1 MFKKARNQIF
11 ELKKD
16 YSKIKFYE
24 IEVKLIEIEKEMVI
38 TLNKEVIFFKPLIKE
53 FISHI
58 RSFKTR
64 LYKLKHKDRLN
75 SLSKLEKEINYI
87 IEEQTKAENYH
98 KELIETM
105 ENENI
110 DKLSETEKY
119 YHHLKLKLL
128 KKGYSEDEYEELA
141 RSML

>member
-1 MFKKARNQIF
+1 
-11 ELKKD
+11 
-16 YSKIKFYE
+16 
-24 IEVKLIEIEKEMVI
+24 
-38 TLNKEVIFFKPLIKE
+38 
-53 FISHI
+53 
-58 RSFKTR
+58 
-64 LYKLKHKDRLN
+64 
-75 SLSKLEKEINYI
+75 
-87 IEEQTKAENYH
+87 
-98 KELIETM
+98 M